1 MKELKKVAI
10 LGAGMMGAQIGLCFA
25 IAGCQVV
32 LKEPEL
38 AWAEKGK
45 SGLAKILDKAIEK
58 GRFKAEL
65 REITLERLVPAADY
79 DLFGDV
85 DLVVEAVFEN
95 VDLKK
100 QLLAEVDK
108 VCKPECIIASNTSSI
123 PITLLST
130 AVDKSRRPY
139 FIGAHFFAPAFIM
152 KLVEVIPGLETSEQ
166 TVTDVLLACER
177 IGKNAVRVKDTAG
190 FVVNRMLF
198 AFFSEAVR
206 LLDEGV
212 ATVEDIDT
220 ACRLGLGHPIGP
232 FALMDMADLS
242 MALDIGNL
250 LKDAHGDRFRFSTP
264 LRQKVYAE
272 HLGRKSGQG
281 WHNYADKD

>member
-1 MKELKKVAI
+1 MEKLNKVAI
-10 LGAGMMGAQIGLCFA
+10 MGAGMMGAEIGLCFA
-25 IAGCQVV
+25 VSGCNVI

-45 SGLAKILDKAIEK
+45 TRLVKLLDKAIEK
-58 GRFKAEL
+58 GKFKAEL
-65 REITLERLVPAADY
+65 RDETLDRLMPAADY

-95 VDLKK
+95 VELKK
-100 QLLAEVDK
+100 ELLAEVDR
-108 VCKPECIIASNTSSI
+108 VCKPNCIITTNTSSI

-130 AVDKSRRPY
+130 AVGKERRPF

-152 KLVEVIPGLETSEQ
+152 KLVEVIPALETSEQ
-166 TVTDVLLACER
+166 TVIDLIDACDR
-177 IGKNAVRVKDTAG
+177 IGKKAVKVEDTAG
-190 FVVNRMLF
+190 FVVNRLLF
-198 AFFSEAVR
+198 AFFNEAVR
-206 LLDEGV
+206 LKDEGI
-212 ATVEDIDT
+212 ASCEDIDT
-220 ACRLGLGHPIGP
+220 ACRMGLGHPLGP

-250 LKDAHGDRFRFSTP
+250 LKEAHGDRFRFGTA
-264 LRQKVYAE
+264 LRQRVHAG

-281 WHNYADKD
+281 WYDYTKKS